1 MRPPE
6 SFIEQPIRSLQTMLR
21 VLSERDDR
29 YQSVIPDGIYGQSTI
44 SAISNF
50 QRIHGLPVTG
60 VTDQDTWEQIVSE
73 YEQAL
78 IHVIEAQPVEIILN
92 PNEVLRRGDESPYL
106 YVAQALLLVLSEVY
120 ASIAAPSQ
128 NGILDEATSDALSS
142 FQTLS
147 GLPMSGELDKITWK
161 QLALHFPLA
170 ANLGVGSPQADGRRD
185 DSNFELFLKST

>member
-29 YQSVIPDGIYGQSTI
+29 YQSIVPDGIYGQSTI

-50 QRIHGLPVTG
+50 QRLHGLPVTG
-60 VTDQDTWEQIVSE
+60 VTDQNTWERIVAE

-78 IHVIEAQPVEIILN
+78 IHVIEAQPLEIILN

-106 YVAQALLLVLSEVY
+106 YVAQALLLVLSKVY
-120 ASIAAPSQ
+120 ASIAPPNQ

-142 FQTLS
+142 FQALS
-147 GLPMSGELDKITWK
+147 GLPMNGELDKITWK

-170 ANLGVGSPQADGRRD
+170 ANLGMGSVQAGSGRGS
-185 DSNFELFLKST
+185 SNY